1 MYVIGVTGGIGAGK
15 SIVSR
20 ILVDLGAKVI
30 DADKI
35 ARDIVKPGEPA
46 LKELVEEFG
55 EQILTQEGELDRKKL
70 SDIVFGDNEKLEK
83 LNKITHKYIIER
95 IINLVEKEKK
105 EKRFDIVV
113 LDVPIPVKKGFLDIA
128 DEIWVVTA
136 NKQTRIERIIKRNGF
151 SREEAEKRI
160 ASLPGD
166 EEYLEIADEVIENNS
181 TLEDLEKKVA
191 KLYVKVASR

>member
-15 SIVSR
+15 SMVSR
-20 ILVDLGAKVI
+20 ILVDLGAKVV

-46 LKELVEEFG
+46 LMELVNEFG
-55 EQILTQEGELDRKKL
+55 KEILTGQGELDRQKL
-70 SDIVFGDNEKLEK
+70 SQMVFGDNEKLEK
-83 LNKITHKYIIER
+83 LNKITHKYIVER
-95 IINLVEKEKK
+95 IINLVEKEKRD
-105 EKRFDIVV
+105 KRFDIIV

-136 NKQTRIERIIKRNGF
+136 DKETRIERIIKRSGF
-151 SREEAEKRI
+151 TREEAEKRI

-181 TLEDLEKKVA
+181 SLEELEKKVA

>member
-15 SIVSR
+15 SMVSR
-20 ILVDLGAKVI
+20 ILVDLGAKVV

-46 LKELVEEFG
+46 LMELVNEFG
-55 EQILTQEGELDRKKL
+55 KEILTGQGELDRQKL
-70 SDIVFGDNEKLEK
+70 SQMVFGDNEKIEK
-83 LNKITHKYIIER
+83 LNKITHKYIVER
-95 IINLVEKEKK
+95 IINLVEKEKRD
-105 EKRFDIVV
+105 KRFDIIV

-136 NKQTRIERIIKRNGF
+136 DKETRIERIIKRSGF
-151 SREEAEKRI
+151 TREEAEKRI

-181 TLEDLEKKVA
+181 SLEELEKKVA

>member
-1 MYVIGVTGGIGAGK
+1 LYVIGVTGGIGAGK
-15 SIVSR
+15 SMVSR
-20 ILVDLGAKVI
+20 ILVDLGAKVV

-46 LKELVEEFG
+46 LMELVNEFG
-55 EQILTQEGELDRKKL
+55 KEILTGQGELDRQKL
-70 SDIVFGDNEKLEK
+70 SQMVFGDNEKIEK
-83 LNKITHKYIIER
+83 LNKITHKYIVER
-95 IINLVEKEKK
+95 IINLVEKEKRD
-105 EKRFDIVV
+105 KRFDIIV

-136 NKQTRIERIIKRNGF
+136 DKETRIERIIKRSGF
-151 SREEAEKRI
+151 TREEAEKRI

-181 TLEDLEKKVA
+181 SLEELEKKVA

>member
-15 SIVSR
+15 SMVSR
-20 ILVDLGAKVI
+20 ILVDLGAKVV

-46 LKELVEEFG
+46 LMELVNEFG
-55 EQILTQEGELDRKKL
+55 KEILTGQGELYRQKL
-70 SDIVFGDNEKLEK
+70 SQMVFGDNEKIEK
-83 LNKITHKYIIER
+83 LNKITHKYIVER
-95 IINLVEKEKK
+95 IINLVEKEKRD
-105 EKRFDIVV
+105 KRFDIIV

-136 NKQTRIERIIKRNGF
+136 DKETRIERIIKRSGF
-151 SREEAEKRI
+151 TREEAEKRI
-160 ASLPGD
+160 ASLPAD

-181 TLEDLEKKVA
+181 SLEELEKKVA

>member
-15 SIVSR
+15 SMVSR
-20 ILVDLGAKVI
+20 ILVDLGAKVV

-46 LKELVEEFG
+46 LMELVNEFG
-55 EQILTQEGELDRKKL
+55 KEILTGQGELDRQKL
-70 SDIVFGDNEKLEK
+70 SQMVFGDNQKLEK
-83 LNKITHKYIIER
+83 LNKITHKYIVER
-95 IINLVEKEKK
+95 IINLVEKEKRD
-105 EKRFDIVV
+105 KRFDIIV

-136 NKQTRIERIIKRNGF
+136 DKETRIERIIKRSGF
-151 SREEAEKRI
+151 TREEAEKRI
-160 ASLPGD
+160 ASLPGG

-181 TLEDLEKKVA
+181 SLEELEKKVA

>member
-15 SIVSR
+15 SMVSR
-20 ILVDLGAKVI
+20 ILVDLGAKVV

-46 LKELVEEFG
+46 LMELVNEFG
-55 EQILTQEGELDRKKL
+55 KEILTGQGELDRQKL
-70 SDIVFGDNEKLEK
+70 SQMVFGDNQKLEK
-83 LNKITHKYIIER
+83 LNKITHKYIVER
-95 IINLVEKEKK
+95 IINLVEKEKRD
-105 EKRFDIVV
+105 KRFDIIV

-136 NKQTRIERIIKRNGF
+136 DKETRIERIIKRSGF
-151 SREEAEKRI
+151 TREEAEKRI

-181 TLEDLEKKVA
+181 SLEELEKKVA

>member
-15 SIVSR
+15 SMVSR
-20 ILVDLGAKVI
+20 ILVDLGAKVV

-46 LKELVEEFG
+46 LMELVNEFG
-55 EQILTQEGELDRKKL
+55 KEILTGQGELDRQKL
-70 SDIVFGDNEKLEK
+70 SQMVFGDNEKIEK
-83 LNKITHKYIIER
+83 LNKITHKYIVER
-95 IINLVEKEKK
+95 IINLVEKEKRD
-105 EKRFDIVV
+105 KRFDIIV

-136 NKQTRIERIIKRNGF
+136 DKETRIERIIKRSGF
-151 SREEAEKRI
+151 TREEAEKRI
-160 ASLPGD
+160 ASLPAD

-181 TLEDLEKKVA
+181 SLEELEKKVA

>member
-1 MYVIGVTGGIGAGK
+1 LYVIGVTGGIGAGK
-15 SIVSR
+15 SMVSR
-20 ILVDLGAKVI
+20 ILVDLGAKVV

-46 LKELVEEFG
+46 LMELVNEFG
-55 EQILTQEGELDRKKL
+55 KEILTGQGELDRQKL
-70 SDIVFGDNEKLEK
+70 SQMVFGDNQKLEK
-83 LNKITHKYIIER
+83 LNKITHKYIVER
-95 IINLVEKEKK
+95 IINLVEKEKRD
-105 EKRFDIVV
+105 KRFDIIV

-136 NKQTRIERIIKRNGF
+136 DKETRIERIIKRSGF
-151 SREEAEKRI
+151 TREEAEKRI

-181 TLEDLEKKVA
+181 SLEELEKKVA